1 MGVEAFTLQVIVS
14 LDNVNCSSCYLAK
27 AGKMPGI
34 KDLISNIRCG
44 VSVRVFFKGTDR
56 VLILDAINQRLRHSK
71 LAGMIAFDLEGD
83 MVLLTIKKLGKSTI
97 YLSSERERD
106 GLLFRVAREDVR
118 AHHQVLR
125 PLVLKVSRFCKVLVV
140 RCDS

>member
-1 MGVEAFTLQVIVS
+1 MRSERA
-14 LDNVNCSSCYLAK
+14 C
-27 AGKMPGI
+27 
-34 KDLISNIRCG
+34 
-44 VSVRVFFKGTDR
+44 FFKGTDR

-125 PLVLKVSRFCKVLVV
+125 PLVLKELESVLQGAGGTL
-140 RCDS
+140 R